1 MMISM
6 GFIFKRLLASASVI
20 WGVVFSSC
28 VLVDVNAHELES
40 SRLNLVQREPAHV
53 SATFFISPQD
63 YFGPVLEPQIK
74 AQNIL
79 VHLASLEANA
89 FSNLYLKAQSN
100 YKQQIG
106 FKSNKDQLA
115 VLSHWQFAAW
125 QVVQKNIQTHL
136 AQQLVNPQAH
146 SHLEPIQFSV
156 QVTGSSDLSVLQANL
171 PSHWGRVLVVAS
183 KPQQLWVDTT
193 KSSPWIKF

>member
-1 MMISM
+1 
-6 GFIFKRLLASASVI
+6 
-20 WGVVFSSC
+20 VFSSC

-74 AQNIL
+74 VQNIL
-79 VHLASLEANA
+79 LYLASLEANA

-125 QVVQKNIQTHL
+125 QVVQKNIQTYL
-136 AQQLVNPQAH
+136 AQQLVNPQVH

-156 QVTGSSDLSVLQANL
+156 QLTGSADLSVLQPIL
-171 PSHWGRVLVVAS
+171 PVHWARVLVVAS
-183 KPQQLWVDTT
+183 KPQQQWVDTT